1 MSHSKERAEKNCL
14 NCGEI
19 VQGKYCQFCGQ
30 ENIEPKES
38 LWGLISHFFQDITH
52 FDGKFF
58 STGRLLFTRPGFLPK
73 EYIAGRRARYLHP
86 IRMYVFTSALFFL
99 IFYSLFSVKNWGG
112 PIVTNKKGKTTNIRN
127 AREEALKRA
136 KTKADSASIEQAF
149 KSISR
154 IPIPV
159 EIKVNDIDS
168 TDEDDDDDD
177 DRSSK
182 ADRFFGLTASFEDAY
197 DSREQYDSAQ
207 LKLPVAERDGWW
219 SRQSEYRNIE
229 LKKRYGEGKEREMWR
244 DVADKFMHTFPYL
257 LFLSL
262 PLYAIILKLLYI
274 RRRQFY
280 YVDHALFL
288 IYLYI
293 FTFLFLLIFF
303 GLRELQQRWDHWTF
317 DLLIFILMMYGI
329 YYAYKSMRKFYGQ
342 RRFKTIVKF
351 LLLNFLAFSVV
362 TFLFIIFFV
371 YALLRV

>member
-1 MSHSKERAEKNCL
+1 
-14 NCGEI
+14 
-19 VQGKYCQFCGQ
+19 
-30 ENIEPKES
+30 
-38 LWGLISHFFQDITH
+38 
-52 FDGKFF
+52 
-58 STGRLLFTRPGFLPK
+58 
-73 EYIAGRRARYLHP
+73 
-86 IRMYVFTSALFFL
+86 
-99 IFYSLFSVKNWGG
+99 
-112 PIVTNKKGKTTNIRN
+112 
-127 AREEALKRA
+127 
-136 KTKADSASIEQAF
+136 
-149 KSISR
+149 
-154 IPIPV
+154 
-159 EIKVNDIDS
+159 
-168 TDEDDDDDD
+168 
-177 DRSSK
+177 
-182 ADRFFGLTASFEDAY
+182 AY

-219 SRQSEYRNIE
+219 GRQSEYRNIE

-317 DLLIFILMMYGI
+317 DLLTFILMMYGI
-329 YYAYKSMRKFYGQ
+329 YYAYKAMRKFYGQ